1 MAIIPASRSVG
12 GADGAYGLQ
21 TEFLKD
27 DNAGIGRAA
36 CILTDGGVV
45 AFPTETVYGL
55 GGDARS
61 PDAVGKIYAAKGR
74 PESNP
79 LIVHFAT
86 AEDAWRCVE
95 ADPMANLLASEFWPG
110 PLTLVLPQLKN
121 SPVCDLAAAGHR
133 TLGVRVPSHQVSL
146 ELLRRFGGPVAAPS
160 ANRSGMVSPTAAEH
174 AVADLDG
181 RIEAVLDGGTCGFG
195 IESTIVSTLHGI
207 PQILRPGAITRE
219 MIVNV
224 VRAKPLMAS
233 GGSLP
238 ASPGQLQSHYAPS
251 SKLRLNAAQPAEG
264 EIWIGFGAESQEAD
278 FNLCHERDLDNA
290 AANLFAMLRLADRK
304 AIDRGTGRIA
314 VAPVPFEGIGVAIN
328 DRLVRAASRNRQ
340 TGRSPSGEQQSR

>member
-1 MAIIPASRSVG
+1 MAIIPASRRVG
-12 GADGAYGLQ
+12 GADGACGLQ
-21 TEFLKD
+21 TEFLNA

-36 CILTDGGVV
+36 CILADGGVV

-79 LIVHFAT
+79 LIVHFAN

-95 ADPMANLLASEFWPG
+95 ADPLAELLASEFWPG
-110 PLTLVLPQLKN
+110 PLTLVLPRLKN

-133 TLGVRVPSHQVSL
+133 TLGVRVPSHQVSR

-174 AVADLDG
+174 AVADLAG
-181 RIEAVLDGGTCGFG
+181 RIDAVLDGGSCGFG

-207 PQILRPGAITRE
+207 PQILRPGAITKE
-219 MIVNV
+219 MIVDI
-224 VRAKPLMAS
+224 VRAEPLMAS
-233 GGSLP
+233 DGPLP
-238 ASPGQLQSHYAPS
+238 ASPGQLQSHYAPA
-251 SKLRLNAAQPAEG
+251 SKLRLNATQPAEG
-264 EIWIGFGAESQEAD
+264 EVWIGFGTGSEGAD
-278 FNLCHERDLDNA
+278 FNLSPEGDLDEA
-290 AANLFAMLRLADRK
+290 AANLFAMLRLADRQ
-304 AIDRGTGRIA
+304 AIDGGAGRIA
-314 VAPVPFEGIGVAIN
+314 IAPVSFEGIGVAIN
-328 DRLVRAASRNRQ
+328 DRLDRATCASQ
-340 TGRSPSGEQQSR
+340 A

>member
-1 MAIIPASRSVG
+1 MAIVPANRRAS

-36 CILTDGGVV
+36 CILADGGVV

-121 SPVCDLAAAGHR
+121 SPICDLAAAGHR

-181 RIEAVLDGGTCGFG
+181 RIEAVLDGGSCGFG

-207 PQILRPGAITRE
+207 LQILRPGAITRE
-219 MIVNV
+219 MIVDT
-224 VRAKPLMAS
+224 VRAEPITAF
-233 GGSLP
+233 GGPLP
-238 ASPGQLQSHYAPS
+238 ASPGQLQGHYAPV
-251 SKLRLNAAQPAEG
+251 SKLRLNAAQPDEG
-264 EIWIGFGAESQEAD
+264 EVWIGFGTKSEGAD
-278 FNLCHERDLDNA
+278 FNLSPKGNLDEA
-290 AANLFAMLRLADRK
+290 AANLFAMLRQADRQ
-304 AIDRGTGRIA
+304 AINGGAGRVA
-314 VAPVPFEGIGVAIN
+314 VVPVPFEGIGVAIN
-328 DRLVRAASRNRQ
+328 DRLARAACR
-340 TGRSPSGEQQSR
+340 G